1 MHSLA
6 IQRDEGSLSELR
18 DGSGPGQEALLKA
31 LGIEAGKHPA
41 EGSVR
46 GNPMRQGQE
55 GLQPYLLALAKE
67 LHLLEPFPT
76 GQEGA

>member
-1 MHSLA
+1 LHSLA

-41 EGSVR
+41 ERIVGR
-46 GNPMRQGQE
+46 DAMGQGE
-55 GLQPYLLALAKE
+55 KGPQPGIFALTE
-67 LHLLEPFPT
+67 EFHIL
-76 GQEGA
+76 